1 MYYCRIINQNKN
13 TMKKLLYLFLV
24 IPFIFSSCEEEEEA
38 NTPVSIAGCT
48 SSSAWNYDPTAT
60 TDDGSCIYGG
70 SMMFWFYYG
79 TPGDLGDLG
88 VTTLYIDVSADNSD
102 WIQLG
107 SLSTAGTVGSF
118 TAPSCED
125 ASNVVF
131 STQELPGG
139 SPLLFYWRGRDY
151 LNNIYD
157 AGSEVLSSNDCEEIR
172 IEI

>member
-88 VTTLYIDVSADNSD
+88 VTTLYIDVSVDNSN
-102 WIQLG
+102 WEQVG
-107 SLSTAGTVGSF
+107 SLSTSSTVGSF
-118 TAPSCED
+118 TAPNCEE
-125 ASNVVF
+125 ASNVLF
-131 STQELPGG
+131 LSTELAGG
-139 SPLLFYWRGRDY
+139 NPVLFYWRGRDY
-151 LNNIYD
+151 LDNIYD
-157 AGSEVLSSNDCEEIR
+157 SGSEVLSSNDCEEIK